1 MPDTREGRLLFS
13 IALLLFGIQ
22 VTLLGGGPVGL
33 VFGIIA
39 LLIAVTVPATRQP

>member
-1 MPDTREGRLLFS
+1 MPETRQERLLLS

-33 VFGIIA
+33 VFGVIALIIA
-39 LLIAVTVPATRQP
+39 VPVPASKR